1 MSVSDRTAHFNGKE
15 MVEMIAAAVAL
26 LRMTPRDIGLI
37 EVLNEVR
44 YLTTAQVQRVCY
56 PSASI
61 QTTSHRLTIL
71 RRRGVLGCL
80 THRTFDDRRA
90 FWCLAPLGR
99 AAAGSL
105 AGTPPERPRPRA
117 PAALPVAHL
126 VPTNPI
132 FR

>member
-15 MVEMIAAAVAL
+15 MVEMIASAVAL

-61 QTTSHRLTIL
+61 QTHDPPKT
-71 RRRGVLGCL
+71 RG
-80 THRTFDDRRA
+80 
-90 FWCLAPLGR
+90 
-99 AAAGSL
+99 AGL
-105 AGTPPERPRPRA
+105 PHPPDVR
-117 PAALPVAHL
+117 
-126 VPTNPI
+126 
-132 FR
+132 